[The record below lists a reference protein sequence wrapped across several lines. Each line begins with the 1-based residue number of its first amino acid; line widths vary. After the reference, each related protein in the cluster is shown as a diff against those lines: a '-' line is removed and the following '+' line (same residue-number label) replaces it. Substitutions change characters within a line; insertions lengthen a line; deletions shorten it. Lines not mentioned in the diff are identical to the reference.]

1 VLSSPNQFVKSEL
14 NPYFRAMTSS
24 KQRTI
29 RQAVSL
35 SGVGLHTGS
44 IVNVNIL
51 PAPENHGYVFQ
62 RMDLEGQP
70 LIPADCDLVVS
81 TQRGTTLE
89 HKGARV
95 YTSEHVLAAI
105 YGCMVDNALI
115 QLDGPEVPILDG
127 SSKPFVDAIMASGF
141 VDQEAERKY
150 LVLNENLT
158 YEDKEKNIEMLA
170 VPTNGGEFR
179 LTVMVD
185 YNSPVLGTQHAH
197 MYELDHFVEEISSC
211 RTFVFLGELAL
222 LAKNGLIKGGSLDNA
237 IVLVERDYSEEEIK
251 DILKQLGREEL
262 DVRVEGMG
270 VLNTIK
276 LKFENEPARH
286 KLLDIVGDL
295 ALTGRFIRGH
305 ILAARPGHYGNVE
318 FARILKNLAKKQ
330 KDAAPVFDIFKK
342 PLFDINDITK
352 MLPHRY
358 PFLLVDKILE
368 MDATS
373 IVGIKNVT
381 MNEPFFQGHFPGNP
395 VMPGVLQVEAMAQVG
410 GIYALSQVEDPENY
424 STYFMKIDGVKFK
437 QKVLPGDTI
446 IFKLTLESPI
456 RRGLVNMRGVAYV
469 NGKEA
474 CEALMLAQVVRDRVA
489 KETNQEATA

>member
-1 VLSSPNQFVKSEL
+1 
-14 NPYFRAMTSS
+14 MTPT
-24 KQRTI
+24 KQRTL
-29 RQAVSL
+29 QNPVSL
-35 SGVGLHTGS
+35 SGIGLHTGATVH
-44 IVNVNIL
+44 INIL

-62 RMDLEGQP
+62 RTDLEGQP
-70 LIPADCDLVVS
+70 TIPADCDLVVS

-89 HKGARV
+89 YKGARV
-95 YTSEHVLAAI
+95 YTSEHILAAI
-105 YGCMVDNALI
+105 YGSMIDNAII
-115 QLDGPEVPILDG
+115 QLDGPEVPIMDG
-127 SSKPFVDAIMASGF
+127 SAQPFIDAIMAAGIIEQNA
-141 VDQEAERKY
+141 DRKY
-150 LVLNENLT
+150 LTLTENIT

-197 MYELDHFVEEISSC
+197 MYELDHFIDEVSSC
-211 RTFVFLGELAL
+211 RTFVFLGELAV

-237 IVLVERDYSEEEIK
+237 IVLVERAYSQDEINE
-251 DILKQLGREEL
+251 ILMQLGREQM

-305 ILAARPGHYGNVE
+305 ILAARPGHFGNVE
-318 FARILKNLAKKQ
+318 FAKILKGLAKKQ
-330 KDAAPVFDIFKK
+330 KDSAPIFDIFKK
-342 PLFDINDITK
+342 PLYDINEITK

-368 MDATS
+368 MDSTS

-437 QKVLPGDTI
+437 QKVLPGDTL

-474 CEALMLAQVVRDRVA
+474 CEALMLAQVVRDRVNTT
-489 KETNQEATA
+489 TNQEAHA